1 MRSTKISGC
10 QKSNE
15 TYLQTTR
22 HPVFYYFAKAC
33 STLARVNISSHV
45 TILLL
50 HNIVPLSV
58 RFPVWIARFSWHWA
72 PSSGYRHEQQRFTER
87 FTGGH
92 AHRLPYIKC
101 THCRPRCQ
109 LRTTCNLE
117 TAVWPLLP
125 FVSPIVNVSPG
136 SSEVFLFP
144 KTDTKIG
151 INCRSGVSTMRT
163 EFSSF
168 QQTFLRPLTI
178 LSKALSRGTVPNDI
192 IPAFCIQLLGVTGWH
207 FKQSCSRCVR
217 DTRFSFCIN
226 TKRTT
231 HKV

>member
-101 THCRPRCQ
+101 THCRPECQ

-117 TAVWPLLP
+117 TALWPLLL
-125 FVSPIVNVSPG
+125 FVGRIVNASQR
-136 SSEVFLFP
+136 SSEVFFFP
-144 KTDTKIG
+144 QWKQIVKLAWTPE
-151 INCRSGVSTMRT
+151 RA
-163 EFSSF
+163 
-168 QQTFLRPLTI
+168 FLHFHQPLSRPLAI
-178 LSKALSRGTVPNDI
+178 PHQRPNDI
-192 IPAFCIQLLGVTGWH
+192 IRALCIELLGVR
-207 FKQSCSRCVR
+207 FISSSPALDAFDLYLIVYIYFEQS
-217 DTRFSFCIN
+217 
-226 TKRTT
+226 
-231 HKV
+231 